1 MRDLRYGIEIEMTGL
16 SRGKAAETLAGFFG
30 TRAEHT
36 GGGYDAY
43 AMRDAQGRVWK
54 IVSDGSIQTQKKVR
68 GQTVAAD
75 STYSVELVSPVC
87 VYEDIETIQEIVRA
101 LRRNNALVNDSCG
114 IHVHVGAEKFDA
126 QHLRNITNIMASK
139 EELIYKA
146 LQVDLNRSE
155 DYCRRVEQRFLR
167 QVNEQKP
174 QSLDRFKSIWYNGRD
189 GSNVQPVPCPESS
202 FRVPERHGGVPY
214 VQFHAACGK
223 SEDVHTVQ
231 PCHRQS
237 GADAAQCPC
246 GADAHDQ

>member
-43 AMRDAQGRVWK
+43 AVRDAQGRVWK
-54 IVSDGSIQTQKKVR
+54 LVSDGSIQTQKKVR

-87 VYEDIETIQEIVRA
+87 VYEDIGTIQEIVRA
-101 LRRNNALVNDSCG
+101 LRRNSALVNDSCG

-146 LQVDLNRSE
+146 LQVDLNRSQ

-167 QVNEQKP
+167 QGKQEKRAAMSGVKLFFCL
-174 QSLDRFKSIWYNGRD
+174 SGRD
-189 GSNVQPVPCPESS
+189 CFALISRQQFRLFRRYHAKAVGSFVAGC
-202 FRVPERHGGVPY
+202 RICRGVFLP
-214 VQFHAACGK
+214 QC
-223 SEDVHTVQ
+223 
-231 PCHRQS
+231 R
-237 GADAAQCPC
+237 GAV
-246 GADAHDQ
+246 